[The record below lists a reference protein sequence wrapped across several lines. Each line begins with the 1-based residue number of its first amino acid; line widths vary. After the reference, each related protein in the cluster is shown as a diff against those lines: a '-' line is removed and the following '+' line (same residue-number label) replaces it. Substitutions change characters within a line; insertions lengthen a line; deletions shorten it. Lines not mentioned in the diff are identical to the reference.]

1 MPKTPMD
8 YSKTIIYKI
17 EHINDDNLVYVGHTT
32 NWDKRKCCHK
42 SRCNNEK
49 GKSYNYKLYQMMR
62 DNGGWDMF
70 KMIEVEKFPC
80 NYKREAERRENEVM
94 KDLKANMNKVSSYVT
109 EEEKKERDI
118 KNAKEYY
125 KESKTKIEKYKK
137 EYSIKHKDEIKEYKK
152 AWYETNKDK
161 VIKNMNERYNNN
173 KEQINEKKTC
183 ECGCNVTK
191 FF

>member
-1 MPKTPMD
+1 
-8 YSKTIIYKI
+8 
-17 EHINDDNLVYVGHTT
+17 
-32 NWDKRKCCHK
+32 
-42 SRCNNEK
+42 
-49 GKSYNYKLYQMMR
+49 MMR

-70 KMIEVEKFPC
+70 KMIEFEKFPC
-80 NYKREAERRENEVM
+80 NYKREAERRENEVI

-125 KESKTKIEKYKK
+125 KENKTKIEKYKK